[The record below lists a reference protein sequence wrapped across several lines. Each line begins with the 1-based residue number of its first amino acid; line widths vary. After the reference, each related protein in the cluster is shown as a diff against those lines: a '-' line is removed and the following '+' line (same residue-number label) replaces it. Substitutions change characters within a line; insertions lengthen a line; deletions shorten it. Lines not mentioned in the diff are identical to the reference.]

1 MLQAMFAGVSGI
13 QAHQTRMNTIGNN
26 ISNVNTTGFKSQR
39 VSFQDQLSLN
49 IRSAAAAT
57 KNNGGVNPGQ
67 LGLGVQIGA
76 VDTLNIQGNLQS
88 TGKGT
93 DLAIQGN
100 GYFMV
105 ANNGV
110 IEYTRDGSFD
120 LDSNGVLVNPATG
133 VKVLGY
139 QADMYGKLD
148 PTAPVTAASAIQI
161 PIGTR
166 SDARQTSKV
175 GALGNLDAAAAL
187 LSTKVD
193 YTGNLNQ
200 TAPSTET
207 VTTKSTA
214 FDFLGNPHEVI
225 TTFSKPVNNP
235 TGVAVPAGATR
246 AWSVNVKVD
255 NATVFD
261 SAAAGKSKA
270 YWVGGKWQ
278 FANTTNGALLG
289 STIQLNGLTA
299 ASNQGNAI
307 PGTDGAPDLKLDL
320 NYGPM
325 TNANAASS
333 LVGAANGQTGT
344 SPTWGSS
351 IQVYDSLGVG
361 HLVTFKYTHAHL
373 GTAPPVGA
381 TGRWNWTAM
390 EGDQVIGSSSDTGNT
405 PLYFNSTGQLV
416 GEVTQT
422 INVKPT
428 NGATT
433 PFKITVDNRALT
445 QLAKESNAVIGSQDG
460 TAVGILQNFTISA
473 EGVITGVFTSGQS
486 RIVGQLAMASFPNG
500 GGLERTGGNRL
511 SETPNSGGAQV
522 GVADAGGR
530 GKISTGYLELSNVDL
545 STEFTNLIITERGFQ
560 ANTRIISV
568 VDGLLQDVINL
579 KR

>member
-1 MLQAMFAGVSGI
+1 
-13 QAHQTRMNTIGNN
+13 
-26 ISNVNTTGFKSQR
+26 
-39 VSFQDQLSLN
+39 
-49 IRSAAAAT
+49 
-57 KNNGGVNPGQ
+57 
-67 LGLGVQIGA
+67 
-76 VDTLNIQGNLQS
+76 
-88 TGKGT
+88 
-93 DLAIQGN
+93 
-100 GYFMV
+100 
-105 ANNGV
+105 
-110 IEYTRDGSFD
+110 
-120 LDSNGVLVNPATG
+120 
-133 VKVLGY
+133 VLGY
-139 QADMYGKLD
+139 SADMYGKLD

-193 YTGNLNQ
+193 FTGNLNS
-200 TAPSTET
+200 AALSTDT

-235 TGVAVPAGATR
+235 TGTGVPTGATR

-278 FANTTNGALLG
+278 FANTATGALLG

-299 ASNQGNAI
+299 SNQGSTI

-320 NYGPM
+320 NYGSL
-325 TNANAASS
+325 TNASSTSS

-361 HLVTFKYTHAHL
+361 HLITFKYTHAHL

-381 TGRWNWTAM
+381 TGRWDWTAV
-390 EGDQVIGSSSDTGNT
+390 EGDQVVGSSTDTGNT

-428 NGATT
+428 NGSTT

-473 EGVITGVFTSGQS
+473 EGIITGVFTSGQS
-486 RIVGQLAMASFPNG
+486 RVVGQLAMASFPNG

-511 SETPNSGGAQV
+511 RETPNSGGAQV

-545 STEFTNLIITERGFQ
+545 SSEFTNLIITERGFQ

-568 VDGLLQDVINL
+568 VDGLLQEVINL